1 VGEDERSPAVGT
13 ATANISFRITKDRM
27 HLFLSCDSDVLKLSG
42 LFEQIAA
49 QLVSRGI
56 VFAPDRASFDQM
68 RAEALETAAE
78 QVTDFLLVSGEVLVE
93 PQDGRL
99 EWSRDYFDT
108 HYPVNPK
115 TGEIDFKN
123 RVGNPSVLGGD
134 LVVKVIRAK
143 PGRPGKDLDG
153 TFFPVRPPVE
163 LRFIPASNVKW
174 DEEAGGYRAVC
185 AGRVSFREHTLR
197 IDPVLHV
204 RGSVST
210 ETGNIR
216 HNGSVVIQGD
226 VDPGYTV
233 QATDDIEIRGMVYAA
248 HIKCGGNL
256 AIAGG
261 VNGNSCA
268 SLETGGSLHAK
279 FILNSTVRSRG
290 EVVVEKEIYRSNVES
305 GGEVR
310 IASGRIVGGETVAAR
325 GITVGEAGSGSDP
338 RTILAIRPDREIM
351 AGIQKL
357 KKRVADAGEQLL
369 ASRQALR
376 NYKKQELLLSAAGK
390 RKMAEIAAEA
400 ARLEEWIAA
409 RAGEIQKIVR
419 KLEEDQW
426 AVIRVQNRFHPGVC
440 FRIYHG
446 DLLAETEMLGPV
458 VAGLDWATGT
468 VVLQSA
474 DDPGGND
481 MVGKDLG

>member
-1 VGEDERSPAVGT
+1 
-13 ATANISFRITKDRM
+13 
-27 HLFLSCDSDVLKLSG
+27 
-42 LFEQIAA
+42 
-49 QLVSRGI
+49 
-56 VFAPDRASFDQM
+56 
-68 RAEALETAAE
+68 
-78 QVTDFLLVSGEVLVE
+78 
-93 PQDGRL
+93 
-99 EWSRDYFDT
+99 
-108 HYPVNPK
+108 
-115 TGEIDFKN
+115 
-123 RVGNPSVLGGD
+123 
-134 LVVKVIRAK
+134 
-143 PGRPGKDLDG
+143 
-153 TFFPVRPPVE
+153 
-163 LRFIPASNVKW
+163 
-174 DEEAGGYRAVC
+174 
-185 AGRVSFREHTLR
+185 VSFREHTLR